1 MRIAEANSAC
11 ACVYALTHV
20 HMYVHMKKGFSWI
33 TCFSC
38 WLQVLVSCRFCLSLR
53 TFINPGFIALLFL
66 TCSSQEQNRD
76 NVKNLNRRFYISTNH
91 SREFAEKNMTCILGK
106 PNDLC
111 HLIFTVNTQFREILN
126 ASMQTSKWH
135 KA

>member
-11 ACVYALTHV
+11 VCVCVFMHLLV
-20 HMYVHMKKGFSWI
+20 FICIKEKG
-33 TCFSC
+33 
-38 WLQVLVSCRFCLSLR
+38 LQLKYLLFMLAPVCRFCRSLR

-66 TCSSQEQNRD
+66 TCSSQEQSRD
-76 NVKNLNRRFYISTNH
+76 NVKNTNRRFYISTNH

-111 HLIFTVNTQFREILN
+111 HLIFTVNNQFREILN
-126 ASMQTSKWH
+126 SMQTRK
-135 KA
+135 